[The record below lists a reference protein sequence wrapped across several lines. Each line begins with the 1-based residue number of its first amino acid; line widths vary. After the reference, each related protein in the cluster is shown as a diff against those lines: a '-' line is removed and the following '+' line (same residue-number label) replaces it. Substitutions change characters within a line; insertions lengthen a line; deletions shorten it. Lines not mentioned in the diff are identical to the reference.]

1 MASTT
6 VTREI
11 AGEAAAVWALLAD
24 FGDVS
29 WIPLAEGVVVE
40 GSGPGMRRTIQGPE
54 GPPVVER
61 LIGIE
66 SDRRTLTYSI
76 DENNPLP
83 VRSYEATVRV
93 SPAGAAGSAI
103 TWDVSF
109 APRGD
114 VAVAEQAI
122 AAIYG
127 LMATWL
133 EAAASAP
140 SRPGATRGAS

>member
-1 MASTT
+1 MASIT

-11 AGEAAAVWALLAD
+11 GGDPAVVWALLAD

-61 LIGIE
+61 LIAIE
-66 SDRRTLTYSI
+66 SGRRTLTYSI

-83 VRSYEATVRV
+83 VQSYEATVRV
-93 SPAGAAGSAI
+93 SSAGAAGSAI
-103 TWDVSF
+103 IWDVSF
-109 APRGD
+109 EPRGD
-114 VAVAEQAI
+114 VAAAQEAI
-122 AAIYG
+122 TAIYG

-140 SRPGATRGAS
+140 SRPGATGGAS